1 MVPDLV
7 DSFTDKLDP
16 DKRKSC
22 AIIQSIGNAILST
35 AIQVASAL
43 AMALGNPEIVPAMM
57 TLDAAAAGSVSLDA
71 EILIQSERAAMD
83 GVRIAAKLEEPV
95 LGSLELPNLQL
106 DGVLPNIEQNIEN
119 EFSEGARIFAEQ
131 TSKEAEEEYKE
142 TKEWRE
148 FRTQLLE
155 SSKFPPRV
163 TIALTKE
170 ELERF
175 ANHCTNRQ
183 LIQKI
188 RALDKPKV
196 TISLKPEEQKTMINI
211 AGSLPM
217 LKAMQAQRQYA
228 KQLLENL
235 EKRALA
241 RAYALKQDMTRPVI
255 LFERKGKK
263 FKFEWWD
270 QIKQIPQMN
279 WPIIKNMIP
288 AAQEDYSSLDVNGGY
303 GDGGYLK
310 LCSQFEGDFQDQTA
324 PNIQKIQS
332 WIPGQF
338 EFIRKKLNGAYGSF
352 YKGQVDAKGN
362 PSAMGLLMMVSDW
375 TRKEGFLGDLED
387 AEGWQL

>member
-1 MVPDLV
+1 MIPDLV
-7 DSFTDKLDP
+7 DSFTDKSDP
-16 DKRKSC
+16 NKRKNC

-43 AMALGNPEIVPAMM
+43 AIALGNPEIVPAMM

-71 EILIQSERAAMD
+71 EILVQSERAAMD
-83 GVRIAAKLEEPV
+83 GVRIAAKIEEPV

-106 DGVLPNIEQNIEN
+106 DGVLPNIEQNIEK

-170 ELERF
+170 ELDRF
-175 ANHCTNRQ
+175 AKHCTNRQ

-196 TISLKPEEQKTMINI
+196 TISLKPEEQKTMIHL

-228 KQLLENL
+228 KELLENL
-235 EKRALA
+235 EN
-241 RAYALKQDMTRPVI
+241 LK
-255 LFERKGKK
+255 EK
-263 FKFEWWD
+263 E
-270 QIKQIPQMN
+270 
-279 WPIIKNMIP
+279 KN
-288 AAQEDYSSLDVNGGY
+288 SSSSGGNRSNRSH
-303 GDGGYLK
+303 K
-310 LCSQFEGDFQDQTA
+310 
-324 PNIQKIQS
+324 
-332 WIPGQF
+332 
-338 EFIRKKLNGAYGSF
+338 
-352 YKGQVDAKGN
+352 
-362 PSAMGLLMMVSDW
+362 
-375 TRKEGFLGDLED
+375 
-387 AEGWQL
+387 